1 MSCVARRR
9 PLVDHANVDALVEA
23 DLEAVRPD
31 LVDARLLLLARL
43 TEEMIVERMQMP
55 RPWLAAPNLC
65 NGVDRVQLALF
76 LRHYAEATF
85 QILFERLRQA
95 YEYIIV
101 DLPPLA
107 PVVDGRAMTHL
118 VDSFVFV
125 IEWGRTKIGVVEHAL
140 RMAPDAYDNLL
151 GVVLNKI
158 NLNLLGRYE
167 SHHRDYFY
175 NRRYARYGYV
185 QAAGH
190 PGLAVIPPLNGGRA
204 RSHF

>member
-1 MSCVARRR
+1 LKTASPDHPNPDIEIEITATKVNDPATPMSCVARRR
-9 PLVDHANVDALVEA
+9 LLVDHANVDALVEA

-43 TEEMIVERMQMP
+43 TEEMIVEQMQMP

-101 DLPPLA
+101 DLPPVA

-140 RMAPDAYDNLL
+140 RMAPGAYDNLL
-151 GVVLNKI
+151 GVVLNKT
-158 NLNLLGRYE
+158 NLNLLGR
-167 SHHRDYFY
+167 
-175 NRRYARYGYV
+175 
-185 QAAGH
+185 
-190 PGLAVIPPLNGGRA
+190 
-204 RSHF
+204 